1 MAKREAVM
9 KDQHYDL
16 ISVLYHALQGDD
28 TLARYIEDA
37 EEAGDADLA
46 EHYHDIQERYREIAR
61 QTKEVLKEKLVADE
75 LEADAEEDEED

>member
-1 MAKREAVM
+1 MRDE
-9 KDQHYDL
+9 HYDL

-37 EEAGDADLA
+37 EDAGDADLA
-46 EHYHDIQERYREIAR
+46 EHYHDIQEKYREIAR

-75 LEADAEEDEED
+75 LEAEEDEED